1 MSTRGK
7 RKSSHRGTAKK
18 TSHKTSVT
26 DKLHGSSGSKSVGK
40 YDVDYAAK
48 GSKKSTT
55 SKEGRSSKYH
65 KNILDKFFAG
75 IDRNNELQDEYRK
88 IPEFLGYAWDPEM
101 ILNSVGITLSRL
113 TSKVLN
119 VSRININHAPSQ
131 VDFTNFGKMYAFFTK
146 PDLYLFTDDKFT
158 VNQTIQDNA
167 EDLYAMIKKN
177 IPVASALQIGTGK
190 VPSYGSSGGL
200 NTLLGNLCNEI
211 EVPDVQMS
219 TTPGP
224 KNGKGTS
231 ISYVGDFF
239 ESLQEGSI
247 SISFIDT
254 RDRDVSTQLEIW
266 ATYAE
271 MERRGLV
278 FKKPDYIGKNIIDY
292 ACTIFIF
299 CVDESNNILAWIPL
313 IGCFPTSMNTD
324 LLKYRAT
331 QLVAQDFIGP
341 FNWTFHVSYVGR
353 PNVHKTMVAFNYI
366 TGYGEK
372 ILKGSDKNMNAHKMM
387 YKKKGDYW
395 FHTGVTMDV
404 GYITDYPYHFTLE
417 DKWAEMVGVSQSIQ
431 SSGVINYTLSFCSR
445 NLGTPVTQEDFW
457 TGQYHYETGS
467 RWKDGA
473 YIKADMSEIDLPGEY
488 TTKKRTASGEV
499 TYLPSDRSFGSI
511 GAMYNF
517 GSLDFSAA
525 YEPYSFS
532 GAGAMNGGVYQG
544 NWNAWNLG
552 NNRYGQS
559 TSRQSNDN
567 SNTFRNALRAL
578 AGLRF

>member
-1 MSTRGK
+1 MSQRGK
-7 RKSSHRGTAKK
+7 SKSSRRG
-18 TSHKTSVT
+18 SV
-26 DKLHGSSGSKSVGK
+26 KSKVSSSQKASSGQKSVGK
-40 YDVDYAAK
+40 YDVDYARHGSKNATISK
-48 GSKKSTT
+48 GSSNA
-55 SKEGRSSKYH
+55 KYK
-65 KNILDKFFAG
+65 KNILDGFFAG
-75 IDRNNELQDEYRK
+75 IDRGNELQSEYKK
-88 IPEFLGYAWDPEM
+88 IPEFLGFAWDPEM
-101 ILNSVGITLSRL
+101 ILNSEGITTSRL

-119 VSRININHAPSQ
+119 ISRININHAPSQ

-146 PDLYLFTDDKFT
+146 PDLYLFTDDQF
-158 VNQTIQDNA
+158 NINPTIYDNA
-167 EDLYAMIKKN
+167 EDLYAKIKKN

-211 EVPDVQMS
+211 EVPEVQMS
-219 TTPGP
+219 TTAGP

-239 ESLQEGSI
+239 ESLQEGTVN
-247 SISFIDT
+247 ISFIDT

-292 ACTIFIF
+292 ACTIYIM

-313 IGCFPTSMNTD
+313 VGCFPVSMNTE

-331 QLVAQDFIGP
+331 QLIAQDFIGP

-353 PNVHKTMVAFNYI
+353 PNVHKTMEAFNYV
-366 TGYGEK
+366 TGYGDT
-372 ILKGSDKNMNAHKMM
+372 ILKGGDKFTNAHKLI

-395 FHTGVTMDV
+395 FHTGVTMDI

-417 DKWAEMVGVSQSIQ
+417 DKWAEMVGVSQSVQ

-445 NLGTPVTQEDFW
+445 NLGTPVEIDDFW
-457 TGQYHYETGS
+457 MGREYHETGS
-467 RWKDGA
+467 RWRDGT
-473 YIKADMSEIDLPGEY
+473 YVMSDGSDVDLAGRD
-488 TTKKRTASGEV
+488 TTRKRQSGETRYV
-499 TYLPSDRSFGSI
+499 PADRSYGSL
-511 GAMYNF
+511 GAQFNF

-525 YEPYSFS
+525 YEPYLFS
-532 GAGAMNGGVYQG
+532 GAGASSGGIYQG
-544 NWNAWNLG
+544 NWNVWNLG
-552 NNRYGQS
+552 NNRYGTS

-567 SNTFRNALRAL
+567 SNAFRNAIRSVANF
-578 AGLRF
+578 RF